1 MANYKIITKL
11 EKGDL
16 VRVRRKAGYCH
27 FGIASSDNTV
37 IHYSDFGSDS
47 VLDPS
52 KVKVIETS
60 LKDFLQ
66 GDNLEIRYPFD
77 SPYSRDEIVSR
88 ARSYLGQYK
97 FRDKGYDLATNNCEH
112 FARYIYYNKAT
123 SRQVKAAA
131 VAAGLLVAV
140 GAGVLAIKSVV
151 DKTKKKK

>member
-1 MANYKIITKL
+1 MASYKIITTL

-27 FGIASSDNTV
+27 FGVASSNNTI

-47 VLDPS
+47 ILDPS
-52 KVKVIETS
+52 KVRVIETS
-60 LKDFLQ
+60 LEDFLN

-77 SPYSRDEIVSR
+77 SPYSRDEIVQR
-88 ARSYLGQYK
+88 AKSFLGQYQ
-97 FRDKGYDLATNNCEH
+97 FRGKGYDLATNNCEH

-131 VAAGLLVAV
+131 LAAGLLVAV
-140 GAGVLAIKSVV
+140 GTSVVLIKNAIKN
-151 DKTKKKK
+151 KKKK